1 VGHPWLRFALRR
13 ALVLVASLVVLVTAT
28 FVAVHL
34 VPGDPAR
41 AGLGP
46 TAPASQ
52 IEARRALLRLDE
64 PVLVQYKDYVGGL
77 FDGDLR
83 RSFVSGQRVAE
94 IIGDR
99 FPATAKLAGLAFLVT
114 LLIGV
119 PLGAAT
125 AVLTRGGRGRGL
137 EAAFSFGTG
146 LVISI
151 PDYLCAVG
159 LVALFGVT
167 LQWLP
172 IASDASS
179 QAYVLPVL
187 ALAALP
193 TGVLARI
200 ARIETLKVLDQEYM
214 RVARSKRLPARLL
227 YLRHALPNTL
237 TATLT
242 LGGLMLGSLVA
253 GTVIIENVFAWPG
266 LGSAITQAIEQKD
279 YPLVQ
284 GIVLVLGG
292 IALFVNLVVDVL
304 LGVLDPRSLIRE
316 S

>member
-1 VGHPWLRFALRR
+1 VRHPWLRFALRR
-13 ALVLVASLVVLVTAT
+13 TVVLLASLAALVTAT
-28 FVAVHL
+28 FAATHL

-64 PVLVQYKDYVGGL
+64 PLLSQYGHYVGGIL
-77 FDGDLR
+77 KGDLR
-83 RSFVSGQRVAE
+83 RSFVSNQPVAE
-94 IIGDR
+94 TIRQR
-99 FPATAKLAGLAFLVT
+99 FPATARLAGLAFALT
-114 LLIGV
+114 LLVAI
-119 PLGAAT
+119 PLGMVAAI
-125 AVLTRGGRGRGL
+125 LTRGDRSRGFAGG
-137 EAAFSFGTG
+137 FSFGTG
-146 LVISI
+146 LVISV

-167 LQWLP
+167 LHWLP
-172 IASDASS
+172 IAGASGWDS
-179 QAYVLPVL
+179 YVLPVV

-193 TGVLARI
+193 AGVLARI
-200 ARIETLKVLDQEYM
+200 ARVETLRVLDQEYM
-214 RVARSKRLPARLL
+214 RVARSKRLPRRLI

-242 LGGLMLGSLVA
+242 LGGLLLGGLVA

-292 IALFVNLVVDVL
+292 IALIVNLIVDAL
-304 LGVLDPRSLIRE
+304 LALLDPQSLIRE

>member
-1 VGHPWLRFALRR
+1 
-13 ALVLVASLVVLVTAT
+13 
-28 FVAVHL
+28 
-34 VPGDPAR
+34 
-41 AGLGP
+41 
-46 TAPASQ
+46 
-52 IEARRALLRLDE
+52 
-64 PVLVQYKDYVGGL
+64 
-77 FDGDLR
+77 
-83 RSFVSGQRVAE
+83 
-94 IIGDR
+94 
-99 FPATAKLAGLAFLVT
+99 
-114 LLIGV
+114 
-119 PLGAAT
+119 
-125 AVLTRGGRGRGL
+125 
-137 EAAFSFGTG
+137 
-146 LVISI
+146 
-151 PDYLCAVG
+151 VG

-167 LQWLP
+167 LEWLP
-172 IASDASS
+172 IASDASW
-179 QAYVLPVL
+179 QAFILPVL

-242 LGGLMLGSLVA
+242 LGGLLLGSLVA

-292 IALFVNLVVDVL
+292 IALLVNLVVDVL
-304 LGVLDPRSLIRE
+304 LGVLDPRSLIRD